1 MMRHALH
8 LKFIHHHACNA
19 AAVTTQI
26 TTNTETTAIAATTP
40 EPNELE
46 PPPSLLPDVW
56 VCLGMVTVMV
66 GDAVLTSQSKVE
78 TVSSLG

>member
-40 EPNELE
+40 EPSEFE
-46 PPPSLLPDVW
+46 PPPPLLPDAW
-56 VCLGMVTVMV
+56 AFPGMVTVIV
-66 GDAVLTSQSKVE
+66 GGAVLIPPGKVVA
-78 TVSSLG
+78 VSSLG